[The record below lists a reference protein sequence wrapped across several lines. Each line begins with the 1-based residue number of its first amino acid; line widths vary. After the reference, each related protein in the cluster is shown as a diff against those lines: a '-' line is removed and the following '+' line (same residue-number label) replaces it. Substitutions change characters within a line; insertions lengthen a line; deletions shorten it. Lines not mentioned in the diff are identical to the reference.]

1 MGRRGRNGGHGGF
14 GYTGYGRVFGHVIGH
29 NYSVANSAS
38 KKVLCI
44 YLLNSVFNCGHKS
57 AANQMRTS
65 WVKLV
70 HHIGNK
76 YRQDIDN
83 DLNSKIKRN
92 IVTPVRST
100 QVLVSHTT
108 QEALVRTD
116 QSNIQAARRAQAI
129 ILR

>member
-1 MGRRGRNGGHGGF
+1 MSGRGRNGGRVGH
-14 GYTGYGRVFGHVIGH
+14 GYTRRGRGCGRGH